1 MPRPEGTRGAPSR
14 WRTLPRWR
22 ALLFAPVLGV
32 LALLYA
38 FPLYWLVATSL
49 KGKGELYQ
57 ATLSLFTEAPTL
69 QPYVSVLVE
78 RGMWVLLRNSIVVCA
93 ATVLVALTVGL
104 LITYPITRLEVS
116 PRVRAGVLNWALSL
130 RFLPPIAVVVPYFA
144 VVRTVGLYDQPLAL
158 ILIYSL
164 FNLPF
169 TIWMLKG
176 FLTEIPREIE
186 EAAFTDGA
194 SRWTAFRL
202 VLLPLARPGLLAAG
216 VIVFS
221 FSWSEFLF
229 ALILTS
235 TPNAQTFPVGVQGL
249 VTQFEV
255 IWNDMAAAGAI
266 AMGLPLVLMVVARRY
281 VVAGLTF
288 GVVREK

>member
-1 MPRPEGTRGAPSR
+1 MRRRGWRSWKAAIAAPI
-14 WRTLPRWR
+14 
-22 ALLFAPVLGV
+22 FVVVGV
-32 LALLYA
+32 LYA

-49 KGKGELYQ
+49 KSKAELYQ
-57 ATLSLFTEAPTL
+57 ATLTLFPQTPTF
-69 QPYVSVLVE
+69 QPYVNVLVD
-78 RGMWVLLRNSIVVCA
+78 RGFWVLLRNSVVVC
-93 ATVLVALTVGL
+93 TLSVMVALILGL

-116 PRVRAGVLNWALSL
+116 PRVRVGILNWALSL

-144 VVRTVGLYDQPLAL
+144 VVRTLGLYDQPQAL

-164 FNLPF
+164 LNLPF

-176 FLTEIPREIE
+176 FLSEIPRELE

-202 VLLPLARPGLLAAG
+202 VLLPLAWPGLFSAA
-216 VIVFS
+216 VIVFT
-221 FSWSEFLF
+221 FTWGEFLF

-255 IWNDMAAAGAI
+255 IWNDMAAAGTI
-266 AMGLPLVLMVVARRY
+266 ALALPLVLMVLARRY
-281 VVAGLTF
+281 VIAGLTF

>member
-1 MPRPEGTRGAPSR
+1 MRRRGWQS
-14 WRTLPRWR
+14 WR
-22 ALLFAPVLGV
+22 AAIAAPIFLVVG
-32 LALLYA
+32 LLYA
-38 FPLYWLVATSL
+38 FPLYWLLATSL
-49 KGKGELYQ
+49 KSKAELYQ
-57 ATLSLFTEAPTL
+57 ATLTLIPQAPTL
-69 QPYVSVLVE
+69 EPYVSVLIE
-78 RGMWVLLRNSIVVCA
+78 RGFWVLLRNSVVVCGLS
-93 ATVLVALTVGL
+93 VVIALLLGL

-116 PRVRAGVLNWALSL
+116 PRVRVGILNWALSL

-144 VVRTVGLYDQPLAL
+144 VVRTLGLYDQPQAL

-164 FNLPF
+164 LNLPF

-176 FLTEIPREIE
+176 FLSEIPRELE

-202 VLLPLARPGLLAAG
+202 VLLPLAWPGLFAAA
-216 VIVFS
+216 VIVFT
-221 FSWSEFLF
+221 FTWSEFLF

-255 IWNDMAAAGAI
+255 IWNDMAAAGTI
-266 AMGLPLVLMVVARRY
+266 ALALPLVLMVLARRY
-281 VVAGLTF
+281 VIAGLTF

>member
-1 MPRPEGTRGAPSR
+1 MRRSR
-14 WRTLPRWR
+14 RRWWQ
-22 ALLFAPVLGV
+22 LV
-32 LALLYA
+32 LAAPILAVVGFLYA
-38 FPLYWLVATSL
+38 FPLYWLLATSL
-49 KGKGELYQ
+49 KGKAELYQ
-57 ATLSLFTEAPTL
+57 VTLTLYPQAPTL

-78 RGMWVLLRNSIVVCA
+78 RGFWVLLRNSIVVCSLS
-93 ATVLVALTVGL
+93 VLVALVLGL
-104 LITYPITRLEVS
+104 LITYPITRLAVS
-116 PRVRAGVLNWALSL
+116 PRLRVGILNWALSL

-144 VVRTVGLYDQPLAL
+144 VVRTLGLYDQPLAL
-158 ILIYSL
+158 VLIYSL

-176 FLTEIPREIE
+176 FLSEIPRELE

-194 SRWTAFRL
+194 GRWTAFRL
-202 VLLPLARPGLLAAG
+202 VLLPLAWPGLFAAA
-216 VIVFS
+216 VIVFT

-255 IWNDMAAAGAI
+255 IWNDMSAAGTIALAI
-266 AMGLPLVLMVVARRY
+266 PLVLMILARRY
-281 VVAGLTF
+281 VIAGLTF

>member
-1 MPRPEGTRGAPSR
+1 MRRTRRRS
-14 WRTLPRWR
+14 WQL
-22 ALLFAPVLGV
+22 V
-32 LALLYA
+32 LAAPILAVVGFLYA
-38 FPLYWLVATSL
+38 FPLYWLLATSL
-49 KGKGELYQ
+49 KGKAELYQ
-57 ATLSLFTEAPTL
+57 VTLTLFPEAPTV

-78 RGMWVLLRNSIVVCA
+78 RGFWVLLRNSIVVCGLS
-93 ATVLVALTVGL
+93 VLIALVLGL
-104 LITYPITRLEVS
+104 LITYPITRLAVS
-116 PRVRAGVLNWALSL
+116 PRLRVGILNWALSL

-144 VVRTVGLYDQPLAL
+144 VVRTLGLYDQPQAL
-158 ILIYSL
+158 VLIYSL

-176 FLTEIPREIE
+176 FLSEIPRELE

-202 VLLPLARPGLLAAG
+202 VLLPLAWPGLFAAA
-216 VIVFS
+216 VIVFT

-255 IWNDMAAAGAI
+255 IWNDMSAAGTIALAI
-266 AMGLPLVLMVVARRY
+266 PLVLMILARRY
-281 VVAGLTF
+281 VIAGLTF